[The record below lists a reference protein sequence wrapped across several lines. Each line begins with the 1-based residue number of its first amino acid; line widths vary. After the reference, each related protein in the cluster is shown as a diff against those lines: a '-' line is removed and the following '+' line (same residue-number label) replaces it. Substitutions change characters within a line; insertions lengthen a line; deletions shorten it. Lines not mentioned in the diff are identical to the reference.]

1 MDLRS
6 GATGLTMRFTL
17 KTDDLTKGL
26 SGAESDA
33 ARSVTSAMREVTEG
47 LKTELR
53 ADLIDSG
60 LGQRLAN
67 TWRGKTYPEG
77 SISLEAASFVW
88 SKAPNIVDAFDH
100 GVTIKSS
107 RGLWLAIP
115 TPAAGVKGVSATGA
129 MKRITPGGWERRTGM
144 RLRFVYRRG
153 RPSLL
158 VADNARLSKK
168 GLAKP
173 NIGRTRAGAQFTRLK
188 GRSTVVVFILVPQVS
203 LRKRLDIATIA
214 QRWADRVPGTIAS
227 HWR

>member
-1 MDLRS
+1 
-6 GATGLTMRFTL
+6 MRFTL
-17 KTDDLTKGL
+17 KTDDLAKGL
-26 SGAESDA
+26 SEAEGDA
-33 ARSVTSAMREVTEG
+33 ARSVTSAMREVTDG

-53 ADLIDSG
+53 ADVVDAG

-77 SISLEAASFVW
+77 GISLEAASFVW
-88 SKAPNIVDAFDH
+88 SKAPNIVDAFDR

-107 RGLWLAIP
+107 RGPWLAIP
-115 TPAAGVKGVSATGA
+115 TAAAGMKGLSATGA

-153 RPSLL
+153 APSLL

-168 GLAKP
+168 GLARP

-188 GRSTVVVFILVPQVS
+188 GRSTVVVFILVPQVT
-203 LRKRLDIATIA
+203 LRKRLDIASIA
-214 QRWADRVPGTIAS
+214 HRWAGRVPGTIAS
-227 HWR
+227 HWK

>member
-1 MDLRS
+1 
-6 GATGLTMRFTL
+6 MRFTL
-17 KTDDLTKGL
+17 KTDDLVKGL
-26 SGAESDA
+26 AEAETDA
-33 ARSVTSAMREVTEG
+33 ARSVTGAMREVTEG
-47 LKTELR
+47 LKSDLR
-53 ADLIDSG
+53 ADVVDGG

-77 SISLEAASFVW
+77 AVSLEAASFVW
-88 SKAPNIVDAFDH
+88 SKAPNIVDAFDR

-107 RGLWLAIP
+107 RGFWLAIP
-115 TPAAGVKGVSATGA
+115 TSAAGVKGISTTGA

-168 GLAKP
+168 GLARS
-173 NIGRTRAGAQFTRLK
+173 NIGRTRGGAQFTRLK
-188 GRSTVVVFILVPQVS
+188 GRTTVVVFILVPQAS
-203 LRKRLDIATIA
+203 LRKRLDIASIA
-214 QRWADRVPGTIAS
+214 HRWADRVPGTIAS

>member
-1 MDLRS
+1 
-6 GATGLTMRFTL
+6 MRFTL
-17 KTDDLTKGL
+17 KTDDLAKGL
-26 SGAESDA
+26 TEAEATA
-33 ARSVTSAMREVTEG
+33 ARSVTGAMRQVTDG

-53 ADLIDSG
+53 ADVTDAG

-67 TWRGKTYPEG
+67 TWRGKTYPEAG
-77 SISLEAASFVW
+77 ASLEAASFVW
-88 SKAPNIVDAFDH
+88 SKAPNIVDAFDR

-115 TPAAGVKGVSATGA
+115 TAAAGVKGISATGA

-144 RLRFVYRRG
+144 MLRFVYRRG

-168 GLAKP
+168 GLARP
-173 NIGRTRAGAQFTRLK
+173 NIGRTRGGAQFTRLM
-188 GRSTVVVFILVPQVS
+188 GRSTVVVFILVPQVR
-203 LRKRLDIATIA
+203 LRKRLDIAAIA
-214 QRWADRVPGTIAS
+214 QRWADRVPGVIAG

>member
-1 MDLRS
+1 
-6 GATGLTMRFTL
+6 MRFTL

-26 SGAESDA
+26 TEAEGDA

-47 LKTELR
+47 LKGDLR
-53 ADLIDSG
+53 ADVVDAG

-77 SISLEAASFVW
+77 GVSLEAASFVW
-88 SKAPNIVDAFDH
+88 SKAPNMVDAFDR
-100 GVTIKSS
+100 GVTIKSA
-107 RGLWLAIP
+107 RGFWLAIP
-115 TPAAGVKGVSATGA
+115 TPAAGLKGLSATGG

-144 RLRFVYRRG
+144 KLRFVYRRG

-168 GLAKP
+168 GLARP
-173 NIGRTRAGAQFTRLK
+173 NTGHTRAGAQFTRIA
-188 GRSTVVVFILVPQVS
+188 GRSTVVVFILVPQVT
-203 LRKRLDIATIA
+203 LQKRLDIASA
-214 QRWADRVPGTIAS
+214 ARRWADRVPGLLAS

>member
-1 MDLRS
+1 
-6 GATGLTMRFTL
+6 MRFTL
-17 KTDDLTKGL
+17 KTDDLGKGL
-26 SGAESDA
+26 TQAEGDA

-53 ADLIDSG
+53 ADVTDAG

-67 TWRGKTYPEG
+67 TWRGMKYPEG
-77 SISLEAASFVW
+77 GISLEAATFVW
-88 SKAPNIVDAFDH
+88 SKAPNIVDAFDR

-115 TPAAGVKGVSATGA
+115 TPAAGVKGLSTTGA

-158 VADNARLSKK
+158 VAENARLSKR
-168 GLAKP
+168 GLARP
-173 NIGRTRAGAQFTRLK
+173 NIGRTRAGAQYTRLK
-188 GRSTVVVFILVPQVS
+188 GRATVVVFILVPQVS
-203 LRKRLDIATIA
+203 LRKRLDIVSIA

>member
-1 MDLRS
+1 
-6 GATGLTMRFTL
+6 MRFTL
-17 KTDDLTKGL
+17 KTDDLAKGL
-26 SGAESDA
+26 TEAEGDA

-47 LKTELR
+47 LKGDLR
-53 ADLIDSG
+53 ADVVDAG

-77 SISLEAASFVW
+77 GVSLEAASFVW
-88 SKAPNIVDAFDH
+88 SKVPNIVDAFDR

-107 RGLWLAIP
+107 RGFWLAIP
-115 TPAAGVKGVSATGA
+115 TPAAGVKGLSATGG

-168 GLAKP
+168 GLARP
-173 NIGRTRAGAQFTRLK
+173 NIGRTRAGAEFTRLK
-188 GRSTVVVFILVPQVS
+188 GRSTVVVFILVPQVT
-203 LRKRLDIATIA
+203 LQKRLDIASA
-214 QRWADRVPGTIAS
+214 ARRWADRVPGLLAS

>member
-1 MDLRS
+1 
-6 GATGLTMRFTL
+6 
-17 KTDDLTKGL
+17 L
-26 SGAESDA
+26 SKAEGEA
-33 ARSVTSAMREVTEG
+33 ARSVTSAMRNVTDG
-47 LKTELR
+47 LKAELR
-53 ADLIDSG
+53 ADVVDAG

-67 TWRGKTYPEG
+67 TWRGKTYPEAG
-77 SISLEAASFVW
+77 ASLEAASFVW
-88 SKAPNIVDAFDH
+88 SKAPNIVDAFDR
-100 GVTIKSS
+100 GVTVKSR

-115 TPAAGVKGVSATGA
+115 TAAAGMKGTGA

-168 GLAKP
+168 GLARP
-173 NIGRTRAGAQFTRLK
+173 NIGRTRGGAQFTRLK

-203 LRKRLDIATIA
+203 LRKRLDIVAIA
-214 QRWADRVPGTIAS
+214 QRWADRVPGVIAG